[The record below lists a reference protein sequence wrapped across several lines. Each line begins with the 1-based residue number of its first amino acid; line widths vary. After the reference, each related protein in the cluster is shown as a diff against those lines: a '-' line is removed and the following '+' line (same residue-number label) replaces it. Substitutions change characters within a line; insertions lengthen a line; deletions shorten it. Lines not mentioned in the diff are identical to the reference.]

1 MLRPIAR
8 LLVLTLVL
16 GSGRLLACGW
26 ECGDAAR
33 AAVDVACHTESP
45 DSGPL
50 LGGVVHECPPEA
62 NEPVVAAANKVE
74 QQVIGALVSPSP
86 WIGFDQ
92 PALGRVVTRPLD
104 HRVSVPP
111 LSRFNVLRI

>member
-26 ECGDAAR
+26 ECGVVAT
-33 AAVDVACHTESP
+33 AAVEVACHNEPP
-45 DSGPL
+45 DAGPL
-50 LGGVVHECPPEA
+50 LGGVVHQCPPET
-62 NEPVVAAANKVE
+62 NEPVFAAANKVE
-74 QQVIGALVSPSP
+74 QQVIGAFVSPSQ
-86 WIGFDQ
+86 WIGFDP
-92 PALGRVVTRPLD
+92 PAIGRVVNRTID

-111 LSRFNVLRI
+111 PSLFNVLRI